1 MGPRSAA
8 GIGVTEGGWGVDW
21 TIFHWL
27 NGLLLRHDLIGD
39 EVADFTIWSPVLAAV
54 AVGGLWLAG
63 RPGTVSRW
71 KFACASALASA
82 ALALLANQVIATL
95 WSRARPT
102 DAHPGEAHL
111 HFVSPSAD
119 PSFPSDHAAAA
130 FAIAF
135 AVLFVSRRAG
145 AWFLVGAAAIGFSRI
160 VVGLHYPGD
169 VLAGGAVG
177 FVAAWAVD
185 HVARR
190 PLVAL
195 VQLVSRLTDPLLR
208 PVWRA
213 AESRLVSRRS

>member
-1 MGPRSAA
+1 MGTRPAA
-8 GIGVTEGGWGVDW
+8 GIGATGNGSGVDW

-27 NGLLLRHDLIGD
+27 NDLLLGHDPIGD
-39 EVADFTIWSPVLAAV
+39 EVADFSMWSPVLAAV

-71 KFACASALASA
+71 KVTCASALTSA
-82 ALALLANQVIATL
+82 AAAMLVNQVIATF

-102 DAHPGEAHL
+102 AAHPGEAHL
-111 HFVSPSAD
+111 LFVSPSAD

-145 AWFLVGAAAIGFSRI
+145 AWFLVGAAAIGVSRI
-160 VVGLHYPGD
+160 LIGLHYPGD
-169 VLAGGAVG
+169 ILAGAAVG
-177 FVAAWAVD
+177 LAAAWAV
-185 HVARR
+185 HRVAGR

-195 VQLVSRLTDPLLR
+195 VDLVSRITDPLLR
-208 PVWRA
+208 PVWRV
-213 AESRLVSRRS
+213 AEARLASRRA